1 MVRVVVKVEVCGV
14 GSKPFIVTVKVA
26 GAVKAAIGP
35 PLQDPA
41 QITLLLAVS
50 LTILDSEV
58 GVVT

>member
-1 MVRVVVKVEVCGV
+1 MKVEVCGL
-14 GSKPFIVTVKVA
+14 GSKPFIFTVKVA